1 MKQVLEAKL
10 SQHLTLTPQ
19 LQQAIRLLQLS
30 AQDLAKE
37 IHEGLE
43 NNPMLEL
50 TDEIDSAPESSH
62 DKKSSS
68 DDAVEAH
75 PEFTQAET
83 TPNEAE
89 YSPDGETEYTS
100 GSDTEYSAGFDDN
113 LNSQYWSNVR
123 NKQYKEDFDDYLSEL
138 KDTSDQSIKAH
149 LMSQLEL
156 ISLSDSDRLIAET
169 LIDMIDEEGYCTDSL
184 EDIQEILLPQIADVQ
199 LDEISAV
206 LNRIQHFDPIG
217 IGSRNLCEY
226 LLLQLQQLPQA
237 TPFLDIAT
245 QLVAEDLDVIA
256 EQDIKR
262 LRQLTQHSEKDLFS
276 ALRLIKSLSPRP
288 SSKISDTNPMYVI
301 PDVVISKS
309 NGAWM
314 IELNSGV
321 TPAIQINKYYASI
334 LNTQKNLAAASELKQ
349 QLQEARWL
357 VKSLESRNDT
367 LLRVSTCIMNK
378 QEDFLE
384 HGDVAMKPLIL
395 QDIAEQTGLHESTVS
410 RITNQK
416 FIQTPLGVYELK
428 YFFSSHLSKENGQEC
443 SSTAIRA
450 LIKKII
456 TNEPK
461 AKPFSDNK
469 IAQLLSAQQGIN
481 IARRTITKYR
491 EAMGIAA
498 SNLRK
503 RAAQFEQ
510 EGCQ

>member
-1 MKQVLEAKL
+1 MKQVLETKL
-10 SQHLTLTPQ
+10 GQQLTLTPQ

-37 IHEGLE
+37 IQEGLE

-50 TDEIDSAPESSH
+50 TDEADSTPE
-62 DKKSSS
+62 
-68 DDAVEAH
+68 DDAKH
-75 PEFTQAET
+75 QANTET
-83 TPNEAE
+83 FDLSTELTKTSVDPSDNE
-89 YSPDGETEYTS
+89 YSSE
-100 GSDTEYSAGFDDN
+100 SDYSVNFDESAN
-113 LNSQYWSNVR
+113 QLWSNVR
-123 NKQYKEDFDDYLSEL
+123 NKQYKEDFDDYMMEL

-149 LMSQLEL
+149 LMAQLEL
-156 ISLSDSDRLIAET
+156 ISLSDTDRLIAET
-169 LIDMIDEEGYCTDSL
+169 LIDMVNEEGYCVDSL
-184 EDIQEILLPQIADVQ
+184 EDIQELLIPELPDVQ
-199 LDEISAV
+199 QDEIAAV
-206 LNRIQHFDPIG
+206 LNRIKHFDPVG
-217 IGSRNLCEY
+217 IGSYDLREY
-226 LLLQLQQLPQA
+226 LLLQLQQLPTE
-237 TPFLDIAT
+237 TPYLGLAI
-245 QLVAEDLDVIA
+245 QLVSTELNTIA
-256 EQDIKR
+256 DQDIKR
-262 LRQLTQHSEKDLFS
+262 LRQLIPSTEKELFS
-276 ALRLIKSLSPRP
+276 ALGLIKSLSPRP
-288 SSKISDTNPMYVI
+288 SSQINTPSPTYVI
-301 PDVVISKS
+301 PDVIISKQ
-309 NGAWM
+309 NGKWM

-334 LNTQKNLAAASELKQ
+334 INTQKNLATAGQLKQ

-367 LLRVSTCIMNK
+367 LLRVATCIINK
-378 QEDFLE
+378 QEKFLE

-395 QDIAEQTGLHESTVS
+395 QDIAEQTGLHESTIS

-428 YFFSSHLSKENGQEC
+428 YFFSSHLSKDNGQEC

-456 TNEPK
+456 TNETK
-461 AKPFSDNK
+461 VKPLSDNK
-469 IAQLLSAQQGIN
+469 IAQILSAQQGIN

-510 EGCQ
+510 ESIREC